1 VILTLS
7 YSSLCGTCLGICRL
21 LNPEQDSSSALFVGN
36 LVTQLIM
43 QLSVRMAPHI
53 RDLIA
58 ALVIRMQSTTVAVF
72 KTTLLIVFAR
82 LVETRHLSLVFIPCC
97 TIFIGIVMV

>member
-1 VILTLS
+1 M
-7 YSSLCGTCLGICRL
+7 YRL

-58 ALVIRMQSTTVAVF
+58 ALVVRIQSTTVAVF

-82 LVETRHLSLVFIPCC
+82 LVETQHYSLAFIPSC
-97 TIFIGIVMV
+97 TIIIGMSMMLLM

>member
-1 VILTLS
+1 M
-7 YSSLCGTCLGICRL
+7 YRL

-58 ALVIRMQSTTVAVF
+58 ALVIRMQSTDVAVF
-72 KTTLLIVFAR
+72 KTTLIIVFAR
-82 LVETRHLSLVFIPCC
+82 LVETHHCSSAFISLLHKIQC
-97 TIFIGIVMV
+97 

>member
-1 VILTLS
+1 MNDTWFRCFFFDRSHGYVHACS
-7 YSSLCGTCLGICRL
+7 MCRL

-58 ALVIRMQSTTVAVF
+58 ALVIRMQSTDVAVF
-72 KTTLLIVFAR
+72 KTKLIICVCKTGTRLL
-82 LVETRHLSLVFIPCC
+82 
-97 TIFIGIVMV
+97 